1 MNTAPLGKKE
11 KKSTRVTS
19 SGEQQK
25 KNPTNPH
32 PTINHKPKINFREY
46 LIMNL
51 STFNSERDTMRL
63 LQAITPKIYKHT
75 LSILQMFLMQGKLKR
90 KKN

>member
-1 MNTAPLGKKE
+1 M
-11 KKSTRVTS
+11 TS

-25 KNPTNPH
+25 KPNKPTP
-32 PTINHKPKINFREY
+32 NHKPKINFREY
-46 LIMNL
+46 VIMNL
-51 STFNSERDTMRL
+51 STFNSEKDTMRL

-90 KKN
+90 KKFK